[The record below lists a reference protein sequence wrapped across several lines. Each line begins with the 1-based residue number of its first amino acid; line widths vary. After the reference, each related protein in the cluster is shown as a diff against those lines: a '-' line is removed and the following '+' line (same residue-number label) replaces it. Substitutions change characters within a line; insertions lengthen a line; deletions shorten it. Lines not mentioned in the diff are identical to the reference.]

1 MREGIDSGKGLKT
14 PECFAK
20 AHSNDSKGSEDAD
33 AFLAKQN
40 SLDLCSQVRD
50 LSASV
55 LDSETAAELQ
65 SHATDTFRAFCPTI
79 LDRFLLIAAH
89 PMMHAGQFAVVRRQ
103 LGKPFLM

>member
-14 PECFAK
+14 PEYFTK
-20 AHSNDSKGSEDAD
+20 AHSNDSIGSEDAD

-40 SLDLCSQVRD
+40 SLDLFSQVRD

-89 PMMHAGQFAVVRRQ
+89 PMMHAKQFAVVRRQ
-103 LGKPFLM
+103 LGKPVLM